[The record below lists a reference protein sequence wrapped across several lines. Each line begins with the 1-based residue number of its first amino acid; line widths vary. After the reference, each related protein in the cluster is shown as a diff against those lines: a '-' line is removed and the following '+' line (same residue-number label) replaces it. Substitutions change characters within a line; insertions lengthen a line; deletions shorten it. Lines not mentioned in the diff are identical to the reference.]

1 VRENEIS
8 GKKEFFCEALRRE
21 AKMAYKSELA
31 TLFLLMGVLLA
42 GCEEGGERS
51 ISKVGMVGSEEA
63 KANLLKEI
71 RRKYENPEAH
81 YELGKL
87 YLADGLWDK
96 AEWEFN
102 VALGFDPLHRRAQA
116 GIVKTLLAAN
126 NPARARLASEM
137 YMNQAGTSAEAS
149 LLLGQAFQKE
159 LLDEYALACY
169 QQALGLAPNAAAIH
183 KQIGYYY
190 LAKNDSVRAEE
201 YLRRS
206 FQLDPYQPEV
216 AGELGRL
223 GVIVQIPRK
232 IEKPSKKLE
241 KALEEGQK

>member
-1 VRENEIS
+1 MVSSQDIGQKDRLLRS
-8 GKKEFFCEALRRE
+8 LRRE
-21 AKMAYKSELA
+21 AIMAYKIRLA
-31 TLFLLMGVLLA
+31 IAVLVLGALAA
-42 GCEEGGERS
+42 GCQEERS
-51 ISKVGMVGSEEA
+51 TEKVGLAGSEET
-63 KANLLKEI
+63 KAELLKEI
-71 RRKYENPEAH
+71 ERKYEQPEAH
-81 YELGKL
+81 YELGKI

-102 VALGFDPLHRRAQA
+102 VTLGFDPIHRRAQA
-116 GIVKTLLAAN
+116 AIVKTLLAAN
-126 NPARARLASEM
+126 NQSRAQLAAEM

-159 LLDEYALACY
+159 QLDDYALACY
-169 QQALGLAPNAAAIH
+169 QQAMGLAPNAASIH

-190 LAKNDSVRAEE
+190 LAKGDRVRAEE

-206 FQLDPYQPEV
+206 FQLDPYQAEV

-232 IEKPSKKLE
+232 TEKPSKKLD
-241 KALEEGQK
+241 KALESDN